1 MSKARFSADAEADLL
16 AIVEFIAQD
25 NPNAAREW
33 LGLIRERCEL
43 LAQHPLTGES
53 RPGFGI
59 AGCRSVSVGVYVIF
73 FRPTPN
79 GLEIARI
86 LHGSR
91 DLGNL

>member
-1 MSKARFSADAEADLL
+1 MSRVRFSADAEADLL

-25 NPNAAREW
+25 NPKAAREW
-33 LGLIRERCEL
+33 LGSIRERCEL

-73 FRPTPN
+73 FRPTPDS
-79 GLEIARI
+79 LEIARI

-91 DLGNL
+91 DLSNF

>member
-1 MSKARFSADAEADLL
+1 MSRARFSADAEADLL

-25 NPNAAREW
+25 NSNAAREW

-53 RPGFGI
+53 RPGFGV
-59 AGCRSVSVGVYVIF
+59 AGCRSVSVGIYVIF
-73 FRPTPN
+73 FRPTPD

>member
-1 MSKARFSADAEADLL
+1 MSRARFSADAEADLL

-33 LGLIRERCEL
+33 LRSIRDRCDR

-53 RPGFGI
+53 RLGFGV
-59 AGCRSVSVGVYVIF
+59 AGCRSVAVRMHVIF
-73 FRPTPN
+73 FRPTPD